1 MTKTK
6 NRILVIDDEK
16 DMLNACGKILDAL
29 DYHPVLVDN
38 GKLGIELLVH
48 DEFDLVL
55 CDLFM
60 PEVDGMDILKK
71 ATELAPHTPVVIFTA
86 YGTIDRAV
94 IAMKSGAFDFIEKP
108 FEIEHLKVIIEKG
121 LSQRKLY
128 LERINLL
135 KQLQDKYSFDNIVG
149 QSSAMR
155 KVFDMV
161 ESVAP
166 SDANVLI
173 TGESGT
179 GKELIARSIHARSAR
194 HTNAFV
200 PVNCS
205 AFPENLFEAELFG
218 YEKGAFTGAS
228 KRKLGLLEFADE
240 GTFFLD
246 EVCELPNA
254 LQAKLL
260 RVLQDQQLRHVGG
273 TELIQIDVRLISAT
287 NWVLEDAREK
297 GLLRDDFYYRLNVVN
312 IHIPPLRERREDISL
327 LAEYFLRNQLKAS
340 AKDLNGFHPLVSKEF
355 ELYDW
360 PGNVRELEN
369 VVEHA
374 VTVARGMEITLADVP
389 TYLTQKKTR
398 YMIDQQMNSLSLAEL
413 KNHTYETI
421 EREYLLKYLKEYK
434 GNVTKIAEKA
444 QMTRRNLHRLISR
457 HRLDPSAWRAEK

>member
-1 MTKTK
+1 MTNIKT
-6 NRILVIDDEK
+6 RILVIDDEK

-29 DYHPVLVDN
+29 HYHPVLVNN
-38 GKLGIELLVH
+38 GKLGIELLAQ

-71 ATELAPHTPVVIFTA
+71 ANELAPHTPVVIFTA

-94 IAMKSGAFDFIEKP
+94 TAMKSGAFDFIEKP

-128 LERINLL
+128 LERLNLL
-135 KQLQDKYSFDNIVG
+135 RQLQDKYSFDNIVG
-149 QSSAMR
+149 QSPAMR

-166 SDANVLI
+166 TDANVLI

-194 HTNAFV
+194 HTHAFV

-228 KRKLGLLEFADE
+228 KKKLGLLEFADE

-246 EVCELPNA
+246 EVCELPIA

-287 NWVLEDAREK
+287 NWELEDAREK

-312 IHIPPLRERREDISL
+312 IHIPPLRERSEDIPL
-327 LAEYFLRNQLKAS
+327 LAEYFLRNQLKTS
-340 AKDLNGFHPLVSKEF
+340 SKDINGFHTLVLKEF
-355 ELYDW
+355 ETYDW

-374 VTVARGMEITLADVP
+374 VTVARGTEITLADVP
-389 TYLTQKKTR
+389 AYLAQKKTKTVN
-398 YMIDQQMNSLSLAEL
+398 DQQMNSLSLAEL
-413 KNHTYETI
+413 KTRIYEAT
-421 EREYLLKYLKEYK
+421 EREYLLKYLKEFN
-434 GNVTKIAEKA
+434 GNVTKLAERA
-444 QMTRRNLHRLISR
+444 QMTRRNLHRLINR
-457 HRLDPSAWRAEK
+457 HGLDPSAWRGEK

>member
-1 MTKTK
+1 MTKAKT
-6 NRILVIDDEK
+6 RILVIDDEK
-16 DMLNACGKILDAL
+16 DMLNACRKILEAL
-29 DYHPVLVDN
+29 NYHPVLIDN
-38 GKLGIELLVH
+38 GKLGIEFIAQ
-48 DEFDLVL
+48 DDFDLIL

-71 ATELAPHTPVVIFTA
+71 ANELAPYTPVVIFTA

-94 IAMKSGAFDFIEKP
+94 NAMKLGAFDFIEKP
-108 FEIEHLKVIIEKG
+108 FEIEHLKVLIEKG
-121 LSQRKLY
+121 LAQRKLY
-128 LERINLL
+128 LERMNLL
-135 KQLQDKYSFDNIVG
+135 KQLQDKYSFDNLIG

-161 ESVAP
+161 ESVAS
-166 SDANVLI
+166 SDVNVLI

-205 AFPENLFEAELFG
+205 AFPESLFEAELFG

-246 EVCELPNA
+246 EVCELPIA

-273 TELIQIDVRLISAT
+273 TDLIQIDVRLISAT
-287 NWVLEDAREK
+287 NWNLEDAREK

-312 IHIPPLRERREDISL
+312 IHIPPLRERHEDITL
-327 LAEYFLRNQLKAS
+327 LAEYFLRNKLRTS
-340 AKDLNGFHPLVSKEF
+340 AKEIKGFHPLVLKE
-355 ELYDW
+355 LKRYNW

-369 VVEHA
+369 VIEHA
-374 VTVARGMEITLADVP
+374 VTVARGMDITLVDLP
-389 TYLTQKKTR
+389 TYLTQKKSR
-398 YMIDQQMNSLSLAEL
+398 NLNGQQINSLSLAEL
-413 KNHTYETI
+413 KAQTYEAI
-421 EREYLLKYLKEYK
+421 EREYLLKYLKQFK
-434 GNVTKIAEKA
+434 GNVTKLAEKA
-444 QMTRRNLHRLISR
+444 QMTRRNLHRLINR
-457 HRLDPSAWRAEK
+457 HGLDPTAWRGEK

>member
-6 NRILVIDDEK
+6 TRILVIDDEK

-38 GKLGIELLVH
+38 GKLGVELLAH

-60 PEVDGMDILKK
+60 PEVDGMDILKR
-71 ATELAPHTPVVIFTA
+71 ANELAPYTPIVIFTA

-94 IAMKSGAFDFIEKP
+94 IAMKLGAFDFIEKP

-128 LERINLL
+128 LERLNLL
-135 KQLQDKYSFDNIVG
+135 KQLQDKYSFDNIIG

-166 SDANVLI
+166 TDANVLI

-194 HTNAFV
+194 HTYAFV

-218 YEKGAFTGAS
+218 YEKGAFTGAT

-246 EVCELPNA
+246 EVCELPIA

-273 TELIQIDVRLISAT
+273 TDLIQIDVRLISAT
-287 NWVLEDAREK
+287 NWDLEEARGK

-312 IHIPPLRERREDISL
+312 IHIPPLRERREDIPL
-327 LAEYFLRNQLKAS
+327 LAEYFLRNQLRTSPKEIR
-340 AKDLNGFHPLVSKEF
+340 GFHPLVLI
-355 ELYDW
+355 ELERYDW

-374 VTVARGMEITLADVP
+374 VTVARGMEITLADLP
-389 TYLTQKKTR
+389 TYLTQKKTK
-398 YMIDQQMNSLSLAEL
+398 YMNDQQMNSLSLAEL
-413 KNHTYETI
+413 KIQTYETI
-421 EREYLLKYLKEYK
+421 EREYLVKYLKEFK
-434 GNVTKIAEKA
+434 GNVTKVAEKA
-444 QMTRRNLHRLISR
+444 QMTRRNLHRLINR
-457 HRLDPSAWRAEK
+457 HGLDPSAWRIEK